1 MDMTAVIQKMLSL
14 FLLLVLGYFCNRV
27 KLMDAPFCSRLSK
40 LVANVS
46 MPAIVL
52 YSAMGEELAF
62 SDREL
67 LHLIAVS
74 MAFFVFLALSALIF
88 PYVWKPET
96 RDMGTYRFMT
106 MFPNAAFMGYPVV
119 AAVFG
124 SGAVLYAAVL
134 NLPFNLAVFSIGPL
148 LLSGGRD
155 GKRLDPRALLNP
167 GIFAAVAA
175 LAIILTGFRAPA
187 VLEDITGMLGN
198 STTPLAMLIIGSNLA
213 DMPLKK
219 VFGSPR
225 MYVFSA
231 FRLILSPVLLWL
243 ILRPF
248 VTDPM
253 ALGTAVVLAGMPTA
267 TNASILSAQ
276 YGGNEE
282 LAAQGV
288 MITTLLSVL
297 TIPAVQYVL
306 FR

>member
-1 MDMTAVIQKMLSL
+1 MDMTAIIQKMLSL
-14 FLLLVLGYFCNRV
+14 FLLLVLGYLCNRGR
-27 KLMDAPFCSRLSK
+27 LMDAPFCSRLSK

-52 YSAMGEELAF
+52 HSAMGEELAF

-67 LHLIAVS
+67 LRLIGVS

-88 PYVWKPET
+88 PYVWRPEKG
-96 RDMGTYRFMT
+96 DMGTYRFMT

-119 AAVFG
+119 SAVFG
-124 SGAVLYAAVL
+124 SGAILYAAVL
-134 NLPFNLAVFSIGPL
+134 NLPFNLAVFSVGPL
-148 LLSGGRD
+148 MLSGGRD
-155 GKRLDPRALLNP
+155 GKGPDLRTLLNP

-175 LAIILTGFRAPA
+175 LAMILTGFRAPA
-187 VLEDITGMLGN
+187 VLEDITGMLGD

-213 DMPLKK
+213 DMPLRK
-219 VFGSPR
+219 VFGSAR

-231 FRLILSPVLLWL
+231 FRLILLPVLLWF

-248 VTDPM
+248 VADPV
-253 ALGTAVVLAGMPTA
+253 ALGTVVILAGMPAA

-276 YGGNEE
+276 YGGNVE